1 MMTSIVAP
9 KPVATFVR
17 VPHLVGASEQDTLPS
32 RYRWPVHLLSMA
44 AFTLAFVG
52 WLNETWLFLFESPI
66 WLNRYTEYAI
76 ILGFGIWRIVAEKN
90 AYTRRRLIIL
100 VSVVT
105 GLWWMVP
112 WLNPFFEP
120 YVGYLWSQPVFPSL
134 HTPGTLTFFVVLALV
149 FLFGRRV
156 ICGFGCPCVGI
167 RETVGFP
174 FRARAP
180 RSELAWSLRHI
191 KWFFFIYY
199 VGILAVTQFPPNSWT
214 ISFVSGF
221 YLLVAFTY
229 FGTFFIAPLV
239 GNRAYC
245 RFLCPFGATFGLLNH
260 AGFYDV
266 KMDSGRCI
274 DCGRCEQACDMGI
287 PVWKQGKASGRVTGL
302 EDCMGCAR
310 CVVSC
315 PTDALEIRDV
325 RNLFR
330 PALRQDAS
338 HLLRRV
344 AAPQLPV
351 IDACAGR
358 LPLAEIQTQ
367 AARCL
372 DCGEPACRGA
382 CPLHNRIPEWL
393 MLAAQ
398 GRIEPAADIMA
409 STSPLPELCG
419 ALCPRDRLCE
429 GSCARLRQG
438 EKAVAIGA
446 IEHAVTEEALARG
459 WRPLLAP
466 AKRADQS
473 VAVIGAGPAGLAF
486 AEAMNRAGWNVTVFD
501 RDTAIGGM
509 LSSGLPPF
517 RFDKRALD
525 RRRILLEQAG
535 IRFEL
540 GVEVDAERFVTLRD
554 GNEVM
559 FLGLGA
565 RQAREVTLPGRDLA
579 GVDDALGYLA
589 RINRG
594 ESGAVGGSL
603 VGKRVLVL
611 GGGDTAM
618 DCARA
623 ALRDGARGVSIAY
636 RGTAERLRA
645 NPHERV
651 AAVEEGVAFLFEH
664 APVAIEGEAMVRA
677 VSFEVGTGE
686 EADLQRIPCD
696 AVILAFGQQAAT
708 PRWLEANG
716 VATEYGAIRVDAHG
730 RTSHPRIF
738 AGGDAVHGPD
748 LIVTAA
754 AAGRRAARC
763 VLAQRRLTDW
773 QAWRAWRAAPQPP
786 LAPRLAT

>member
-1 MMTSIVAP
+1 M
-9 KPVATFVR
+9 
-17 VPHLVGASEQDTLPS
+17 
-32 RYRWPVHLLSMA
+32 
-44 AFTLAFVG
+44 
-52 WLNETWLFLFESPI
+52 
-66 WLNRYTEYAI
+66 
-76 ILGFGIWRIVAEKN
+76 
-90 AYTRRRLIIL
+90 
-100 VSVVT
+100 VT

-134 HTPGTLTFFVVLALV
+134 HTPGTLTFFLVLALV

-174 FRARAP
+174 FRASAP

-199 VGILAVTQFPPNSWT
+199 VGVLVVTQFPPNSWT

-287 PVWKQGKASGRVTGL
+287 PVWKQGKAHGRVTGL

-310 CVVSC
+310 CIVSC

-325 RNLFR
+325 RNLLR

-338 HLLRRV
+338 YLLRRV
-344 AAPQLPV
+344 AAPELPV

-372 DCGEPACRGA
+372 DCGEPTCRKG

-393 MLAAQ
+393 MLAAK
-398 GRIEPAADIMA
+398 GRIEQAADVIA

-419 ALCPRDRLCE
+419 ALCPQEKLCE
-429 GSCARLRQG
+429 GSCARVRQG
-438 EKAVAIGA
+438 EEAIAIGA
-446 IEHAVTEEALARG
+446 IEHGVTEEALARG
-459 WRPLLAP
+459 WRPVLAP
-466 AKRADQS
+466 AKRIDRNT
-473 VAVIGAGPAGLAF
+473 AVIGAGPAGLAF
-486 AEAMNRAGWNVTVFD
+486 AEAMNRAGWNVTVFN
-501 RDTAIGGM
+501 RDTTIGGM

-525 RRRILLEQAG
+525 RRRDLLEQAG

-540 GVEVDAERFVTLRD
+540 GVVVDAERFMALRD
-554 GNEVM
+554 SNEAI

-565 RQAREVTLPGRDLA
+565 HQAREVILSGRNLS
-579 GVDDALGYLA
+579 GVDDALSYLA
-589 RINRG
+589 RVNQG
-594 ESGAVGGSL
+594 KNGATGGSIA
-603 VGKRVLVL
+603 GKRVLVL
-611 GGGDTAM
+611 GGGDTAI
-618 DCARA
+618 DCARS
-623 ALRDGARGVSIAY
+623 ALREGASNVTIAY

-645 NPHERV
+645 TPHERV
-651 AAVEEGVAFLFEH
+651 AAAEEGVTFLFEH
-664 APVAIEGEAMVRA
+664 KPVAIEGDTVVGAVR
-677 VSFEVGTGE
+677 FEVGAGDSM
-686 EADLQRIPCD
+686 DLQSIPCS
-696 AVILAFGQQAAT
+696 AVILAFGQKAAA
-708 PRWLEANG
+708 PAWLDAAG
-716 VATEYGAIRVDAHG
+716 VITEYGAIKVDAHG

-754 AAGRRAARC
+754 AAGRRAARS
-763 VLAQRRLTDW
+763 VLAQQRFAGW
-773 QAWRAWRAAPQPP
+773 QAWRAWRAAPQPL